1 MWTSELPQE
10 GRFVGEADSAEGGLQ
25 SALAFPIT
33 RVAARAGSSSSW
45 AARSCTRMRNCTTP
59 SGSSAAGSASSST
72 AAGTEEELREAEEQL
87 RLATEAGRVGLLDW
101 DVLADERRCSG
112 AMAEIY
118 GYPPGEFNLS
128 YEELPREGPP

>member
-1 MWTSELPQE
+1 MGRPIRLKVGCGASSLFPLP
-10 GRFVGEADSAEGGLQ
+10 A
-25 SALAFPIT
+25 
-33 RVAARAGSSSSW
+33 VAARAGSSSSW
-45 AARSCTRMRNCTTP
+45 AARSCTGMRNCTMP

-72 AAGTEEELREAEEQL
+72 AARTKEELREAEEQL

-118 GYPPGEFNLS
+118 GYPPGEFNPL
-128 YEELPREGPP
+128 LRGVPREGPP